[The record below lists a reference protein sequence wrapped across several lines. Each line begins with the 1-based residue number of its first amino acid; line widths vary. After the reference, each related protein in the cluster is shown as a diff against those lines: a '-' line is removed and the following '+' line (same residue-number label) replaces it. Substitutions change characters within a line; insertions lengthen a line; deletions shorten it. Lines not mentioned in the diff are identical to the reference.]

1 MTDRE
6 LYVIRAPTSVQTN
19 AKRRGRQKTAA
30 QGLLNSDTGSV
41 QAIATEP
48 GEKDIRFE
56 YRGQYAE
63 KIVSE
68 LKELASSSTID
79 EVPYAAVSESTPSD
93 GYYTVQSASANRN
106 DPRTDK
112 LQVFDGVLVE
122 AGTRAN
128 KRRVVRLN
136 KNQADHPFGNETT
149 AEVAVPATA
158 TQVQWLDRETESTS
172 DPSLV
177 TTRSAELGD
186 VEIYDLQAAPYAN
199 ATLVYDIPYADEGP
213 VDVRVWD
220 ERGVGSRTD
229 ADGVLQ
235 FQKVFSTAHEYSGER
250 VISNGLVRLRVD
262 QSPALSVERWDDGAG
277 EWTSQSLGSSS
288 WSVSDIDIRHIGM
301 ARADARVVFADGSS
315 EYPLDVSIK
324 RGWTDPLWMEIDGE
338 GGTEPRVADLLDP
351 AASEQLYDPGA
362 DLGLVNRAV
371 VQ

>member
-6 LYVIRAPTSVQTN
+6 LYVISVPTSVQTN
-19 AKRRGRQKTAA
+19 AKRRGQQKTAV
-30 QGLLNSDTGSV
+30 QGLLNSDSGSV
-41 QAIATEP
+41 QPIATKP

-68 LKELASSSTID
+68 LKELASSSTIED
-79 EVPYAAVSESTPSD
+79 VPFAAVSESTPSD

-106 DPRTDK
+106 DPRTNK

-128 KRRVVRLN
+128 KRRAVRLI
-136 KNQADHPFGNETT
+136 KSQEDHPFGNATT
-149 AEVAVPATA
+149 AEVAAPATA

-186 VEIYDLQAAPYAN
+186 VEIYDLQNAPYAD

-229 ADGVLQ
+229 SDDVLQ
-235 FQKVFSTAHEYSGER
+235 WQKVFSTAHEYAGER

-262 QSPALSVERWDDGAG
+262 QSPALSVERWDDANST
-277 EWTSQSLGSSS
+277 WTTQSLGTSS
-288 WSVSDIDIRHIGM
+288 WSVTDLDVRHIGM
-301 ARADARVVFADGSS
+301 ARADARVVFSDGSS

-338 GGTEPRVADLLDP
+338 GGTPAGLVDLLDP
-351 AASEQLYDPGA
+351 AASGQIYDPGA
-362 DLGLVNRAV
+362 DQGLVAREV